1 MQPGLAL
8 RSPPGS
14 EAPAAPNDLNAEEAA
29 SQASQS
35 FVFVLFIF

>member
-29 SQASQS
+29 FQS
-35 FVFVLFIF
+35 FVLVLFVFD